1 MTINMSSLCR
11 IRYRVFPI
19 RRLYS
24 YLLYSGLLTLFVPIR
39 YTVYRIVVYLRTKD
53 RGMISS
59 VHSSYMCMYF
69 RRIALDLFQ
78 ILIIL
83 IRP

>member
-1 MTINMSSLCR
+1 MSYSILRLSRKTPVFVLTVQWVANHLCT
-11 IRYRVFPI
+11 YK
-19 RRLYS
+19 LYCVP
-24 YLLYSGLLTLFVPIR
+24 YS
-39 YTVYRIVVYLRTKD
+39 VVYLCTKD

-59 VHSSYMCMYF
+59 VHSCVMYIYY

-78 ILIIL
+78 ILIII

>member
-1 MTINMSSLCR
+1 MLYS
-11 IRYRVFPI
+11 I
-19 RRLYS
+19 RRLSRKTPVFVLTAQWVTNPLCTYTLHCVPYS
-24 YLLYSGLLTLFVPIR
+24 
-39 YTVYRIVVYLRTKD
+39 VVYLRTKD

-59 VHSSYMCMYF
+59 VHSCVMYISF

-78 ILIIL
+78 ILSII